1 MSDGHHVRT
10 CTSEL
15 MCSSCKRNHP
25 ISLQD
30 IYSEGQK
37 STDGGDQYPKNTEEA
52 LTNNFAG

>member
-1 MSDGHHVRT
+1 MLGHAPA
-10 CTSEL
+10 
-15 MCSSCKRNHP
+15 SSCVAVARET
-25 ISLQD
+25 IQFRYMD